1 MAAAT
6 LDLPTIEK
14 GATFNHTLVWKDT
27 NGTAIN
33 LTGYTARM
41 EIRNSNAEP
50 AGTAA
55 LATLTTEGTTSKI
68 TLGGSAGTV
77 VLFMSATVTAALV
90 GFQGVY
96 DLELVKTSDGTVTR
110 LVQGNVVFSPE
121 VTKL

>member
-14 GATFNHTLVWKDT
+14 GATYSHTLAWKDT
-27 NGTAIN
+27 NGAAIS
-33 LTGYTARM
+33 LVGYTARM

-50 AGTAA
+50 SGTTA

-68 TLGGSAGTV
+68 TLGGALGTV
-77 VLFMSATVTAALV
+77 TLFMSDTVTAALV
-90 GFQGVY
+90 GFGGVY
-96 DLELVKTSDGTVTR
+96 DLELKRTSDGTVTR